1 MSAWTLPQ
9 PRLGHRIC
17 RWSRKRVAGVRA
29 KPLRAHRVGQAC
41 KECIAAANFVRLPSY
56 MAETMTRQR
65 NWAAWFGLLFAVAA
79 VLFNASFFFG
89 PPAPKLIVWLGVVL
103 TIAAVVCAVIGV
115 MRAFSQP
122 QVYRGKV
129 SSSILGVVSLL
140 LCGLVAVASIS
151 SRALPVAT
159 NAPQVGQKVPD
170 FTLADTSG
178 NKVSLNQLLG
188 KAGSAAVPANA
199 NVTAKVKEILDSTP
213 ANELPSLVRPV
224 ETPMPTKAVLL
235 VFYRGYW

>member
-1 MSAWTLPQ
+1 
-9 PRLGHRIC
+9 
-17 RWSRKRVAGVRA
+17 
-29 KPLRAHRVGQAC
+29 
-41 KECIAAANFVRLPSY
+41 
-56 MAETMTRQR
+56 MTRQR

-79 VLFNASFFFG
+79 VLSNATFFFG
-89 PPAPKLIVWLGVVL
+89 PPAPKLIAWLGVVL
-103 TIAAVVCAVIGV
+103 VIAAVVCAVIGIL
-115 MRAFSQP
+115 RAFSQP

-140 LCGLVAVASIS
+140 LCGLVAVASVT

-178 NKVSLNQLLG
+178 NKVSLDQLLG
-188 KAGSAAVPANA
+188 KAEASTSASANSTSGQTIPIGMS
-199 NVTAKVKEILDSTP
+199 TATP
-213 ANELPSLVRPV
+213 P
-224 ETPMPTKAVLL
+224 KAVLL